1 MSIEN
6 INKIIEQTVNV
17 RRATEDNCSVLL
29 TLDYK
34 NTYDKIFSLSCENY
48 SFTLSEVELP
58 EPAINESSNYTGITD
73 DVIPHLHDENYNAL
87 VACLDDKPVGWV
99 LAHWKEKE
107 FGKVLVIQG
116 ILVANE
122 GRGKG
127 CAKALINK
135 LITIAKD
142 TPDCVGIRV
151 EMDTT
156 KYHACK
162 LLIKMGFMFSGTEL
176 YVWDKNPPT
185 KFSKEVLYFY
195 YPIVRQ

>member
-1 MSIEN
+1 MNQTLSI
-6 INKIIEQTVNV
+6 
-17 RRATEDNCSVLL
+17 RRATENDCSVLL

-34 NTYDKIFSLSCENY
+34 NTYDKMFSLSRGDN
-48 SFTLSEVELP
+48 SFIFSEVVLP
-58 EPAINESSNYTGITD
+58 EPVVNESSNYTGIID
-73 DVIPHLHDENYNAL
+73 DVIPHIHDENYSAL

-99 LAHWKEKE
+99 LAYWKEKE

-122 GRGKG
+122 GRGRG
-127 CAKALINK
+127 CAKALIDK

-142 TPDCVGIRV
+142 TLDCVGIRV

-162 LLIKMGFMFSGTEL
+162 LLIGMGFVFSGIEL

-195 YPIVRQ
+195 YPIARQ